1 MDYKGPKI
9 LEVEG
14 FPAKTNLEESISVE
28 SVDLS
33 SCEVNIT
40 ILQKYFFYYL
50 NLKRK
55 IIKNE
60 HHK

>member
-40 ILQKYFFYYL
+40 ILQIFFL
-50 NLKRK
+50 LFEFEK
-55 IIKNE
+55 KNY
-60 HHK
+60 KK